1 MVTCSNLK
9 IKAYGKINLALDI
22 VGKRDDGYHM
32 LNTVM
37 QSVSCFDLLDFTL
50 SEGEGIELTCDLDSF
65 PKGEDNIITKAFHAF
80 ADFTHIDFGCKT
92 TVNVE
97 KNLPSQAGMGGGSAD
112 AAATLRALDFMFD
125 TRLTDEQLCSIG
137 VTLGADVPFCI
148 TGGTR
153 LCQGVGEIMSNLPSP
168 DCAFVIIKPDVG
180 ISTPE
185 AFKKYDS
192 ISNPKRCNMDV
203 LLRYIGGGKLFGICS
218 NLFNVLEYAA
228 DREEISHAVKELKN
242 SGALSAIM
250 TGSGSAVFGVF
261 PDIASAQT
269 AAEKLSGWSYKCVCQ
284 PVKQGWEFSNGSL
297 FSSDIHSISSFEWHT
312 GSLRC
317 SRAACFSSSRF
328 SLSFALAAMPSSG
341 CRQAMLPSRCFS
353 RCDLQFLNSSPIS
366 PRFKSHTLKLYRILS
381 LCET

>member
-50 SEGEGIELTCDLDSF
+50 SEGEGIELTCKLDSF
-65 PKGEDNIITKAFHAF
+65 PKGDDNIITKAYHAF
-80 ADFTHIDFGCKT
+80 ADFTHIDFGCKI

-97 KNLPSQAGMGGGSAD
+97 KNLPSQAGM
-112 AAATLRALDFMFD
+112 
-125 TRLTDEQLCSIG
+125 
-137 VTLGADVPFCI
+137 
-148 TGGTR
+148 GTR

-228 DREEISHAVKELKN
+228 DREEITHAVHELKN
-242 SGALSAIM
+242 SGALSALM

-269 AAEKLSGWSYKCVCQ
+269 AAEKLSDWSYKCVCQ
-284 PVKQGWEFSNGSL
+284 PVKQGWEFV
-297 FSSDIHSISSFEWHT
+297 
-312 GSLRC
+312 
-317 SRAACFSSSRF
+317 
-328 SLSFALAAMPSSG
+328 
-341 CRQAMLPSRCFS
+341 
-353 RCDLQFLNSSPIS
+353 
-366 PRFKSHTLKLYRILS
+366 Y
-381 LCET
+381 

>member
-50 SEGEGIELTCDLDSF
+50 SEGEGIELTCKLDSF
-65 PKGEDNIITKAFHAF
+65 PKGKDNIITKAYHAF
-80 ADFTHIDFGCKT
+80 ADFTHIDFDCKI

-137 VTLGADVPFCI
+137 VALGADVPFCI

-228 DREEISHAVKELKN
+228 DREEIAHAVQELKN
-242 SGALSAIM
+242 SGALSALM
-250 TGSGSAVFGVF
+250 TGSGSAIFGVF

-269 AAEKLSGWSYKCVCQ
+269 AAEKLSGWNYKCVCQ
-284 PVKQGWEFSNGSL
+284 PVKQGWEFV
-297 FSSDIHSISSFEWHT
+297 
-312 GSLRC
+312 
-317 SRAACFSSSRF
+317 
-328 SLSFALAAMPSSG
+328 
-341 CRQAMLPSRCFS
+341 
-353 RCDLQFLNSSPIS
+353 
-366 PRFKSHTLKLYRILS
+366 Y
-381 LCET
+381 